1 MPSLYSQLH
10 DFLSMPFILTFAYFS
25 EKVSV
30 KCNQTGKLFRVKVTT
45 LSRNDDDDLTMDD
58 LVEGSQLL
66 LTMSGKSYP
75 VTVLRVIPA
84 LTDVTAESKS
94 YYINFVLYALL

>member
-1 MPSLYSQLH
+1 M
-10 DFLSMPFILTFAYFS
+10 
-25 EKVSV
+25 

-94 YYINFVLYALL
+94 YYFCTVRIIIIHKLNCRTLILHDHST